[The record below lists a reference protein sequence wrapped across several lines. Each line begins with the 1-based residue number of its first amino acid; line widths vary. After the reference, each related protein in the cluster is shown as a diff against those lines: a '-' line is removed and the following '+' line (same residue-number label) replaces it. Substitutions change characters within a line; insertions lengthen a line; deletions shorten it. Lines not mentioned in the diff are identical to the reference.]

1 MGPLDRIEKR
11 LQAAGMTCKRI
22 VIAGGTYGDGTDDD
36 HTQRAPA
43 ILASI
48 DAETMRNPYQTTRI
62 IEEAHKIGKQYRK
75 TLAYTYSKSAW
86 FNYHFTFAAV
96 DDMKRLDAAQ
106 AEANIFLE
114 AYWKHQHDHRNGD
127 KIDQDETPAAI
138 EAGKKALAQ
147 YRAAREEARTA

>member
-1 MGPLDRIEKR
+1 MTPLDRIEKR
-11 LQAAGMTCKRI
+11 LQAAGTTCKRI

-48 DAETMRNPYQTTRI
+48 DAETMRNPYQYTRI
-62 IEEAHKIGKQYRK
+62 IEETHKIGKQYRK
-75 TLAYTYSKSAW
+75 TISYYYNRGFASY
-86 FNYHFTFAAV
+86 NFTFAAAE
-96 DDMKRLDAAQ
+96 DMKRLDAAQ

>member
-1 MGPLDRIEKR
+1 MKPLDRIERR
-11 LQAAGMTCKRI
+11 LQAVGMTCKRV

-48 DAETMRNPYQTTRI
+48 DAATMENPYQYTRI
-62 IEEAHKIGKQYRK
+62 IEEAHRIGKQNRK
-75 TLAYTYSKSAW
+75 TVAYTYSRGFCS
-86 FNYHFTFAAV
+86 YSFTFSEV
-96 DDMKRLDAAQ
+96 DDMNRVQAAQ
-106 AEANIFLE
+106 AEADIFLG
-114 AYWKHQHDHRNGD
+114 AYWQHQHDHRNGD

-147 YRAAREEARTA
+147 YRAAREEEKTA

>member
-1 MGPLDRIEKR
+1 MKPLDRIERR
-11 LQAAGMTCKRI
+11 LQAAGMICKRI

-48 DAETMRNPYQTTRI
+48 DAETMRNPYQYTRI

-75 TLAYTYSKSAW
+75 TISYYYSRGFASY
-86 FNYHFTFAAV
+86 NFTFAAAE
-96 DDMKRLDAAQ
+96 DMKRLDAAQ
-106 AEANIFLE
+106 EEANIFLA

-127 KIDQDETPAAI
+127 RINQDATPAAI
-138 EAGKKALAQ
+138 EAGKEALKR
-147 YRAAREEARTA
+147 YRAAREEAKTA